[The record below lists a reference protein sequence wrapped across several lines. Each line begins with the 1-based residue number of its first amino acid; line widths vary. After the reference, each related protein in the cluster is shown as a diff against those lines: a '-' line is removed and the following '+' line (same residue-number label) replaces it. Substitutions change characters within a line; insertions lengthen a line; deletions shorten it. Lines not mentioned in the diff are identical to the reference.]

1 MHNLLCV
8 NNNRHMAETSIRA
21 GNIDVYGFLEPQSG
35 FKSDPFLHNHESY
48 IKNSMQNSKT
58 GCVPRSL
65 PEWVS

>member
-1 MHNLLCV
+1 MKLK
-8 NNNRHMAETSIRA
+8 
-21 GNIDVYGFLEPQSG
+21 QSG

-65 PEWVS
+65 PEWGTLANGRHFA